1 MSTTQSAEEIKKE
14 QIAILGPEFGSLY
27 NLLYNEIIWLHYKWT
42 EFEELY
48 GIEESRIKIMNN
60 TAPSFFSM
68 IQKILWENI
77 ISGIARITGQQE
89 TEGENNMTITAVPEL
104 INDQKL
110 KESVEIKIKTIL
122 EKTNFCRDWR
132 NRKIAHYDYD
142 LSINSNAKPLEKAS
156 KILVKEALNEITAL
170 IDLLHGFY
178 FKSTLILDQ
187 IQSNRGALSLLYT
200 LDDGLKEREN
210 YFNRSGVWG
219 PEGSNFNPNEIK

>member
-14 QIAILGPEFGSLY
+14 QIAVLGPEFGSLY
-27 NLLYNEIIWLHYKWT
+27 NLLYNEIIWLHYKWN

-48 GIEESRIKIMNN
+48 GREESRIKIMNN
-60 TAPSFFSM
+60 TAPFFFFM
-68 IQKILWENI
+68 IQGVFWENI
-77 ISGIARITGQQE
+77 LLGIARITDQQV
-89 TEGENNMTITAVPEL
+89 TGGKKNMTILAIPEL
-104 INDQKL
+104 INDQEL
-110 KESVEIKIKTIL
+110 KKSVEIKIKTIL
-122 EKTNFCRDWR
+122 GKTNFCRDRR
-132 NRKIAHYDYD
+132 NSKTPLYDYET
-142 LSINSNAKPLEKAS
+142 SINSEAKPLEEAS

-210 YFNRSGVWG
+210 YFNRSGTWNTG
-219 PEGSNFNPNEIK
+219 DINIDPKEIK

>member
-1 MSTTQSAEEIKKE
+1 MSTTKSAEEIKKE
-14 QIAILGPEFGSLY
+14 QIAVLGPEFGSLY
-27 NLLYNEIIWLHYKWT
+27 NLLYNEIIGLNIKWN

-77 ISGIARITGQQE
+77 ISGIAGITGQQE
-89 TEGENNMTITAVPEL
+89 TEGEKNMTITAVPEL
-104 INDQKL
+104 INDHELNK
-110 KESVEIKIKTIL
+110 SVAIKIKTIL
-122 EKTNFCRDWR
+122 EKTKFCRDRR
-132 NRKIAHYDYD
+132 NSMTPLYDYET
-142 LSINSNAKPLEKAS
+142 SINSEAKPLEEAS

-178 FKSTLILDQ
+178 FKSTLILDRV
-187 IQSNRGALSLLYT
+187 QSNRGALSLLYT

-210 YFNRSGVWG
+210 YFNRSGVWYSRD
-219 PEGSNFNPNEIK
+219 SNINPKEIK

>member
-77 ISGIARITGQQE
+77 ISGIARITGRQE

-122 EKTNFCRDWR
+122 EKTNFCRDRR
-132 NRKIAHYDYD
+132 NSKTPLYDYET
-142 LSINSNAKPLEKAS
+142 SINSKAKPLEEAS
-156 KILVKEALNEITAL
+156 QILVKESLYEITTL
-170 IDLLHGFY
+170 INLIHGFY
-178 FKSTLILDQ
+178 FKSAHILDQ
-187 IQSNRGALSLLYT
+187 IICVQGALSLLYA

-210 YFNRSGVWG
+210 YFNRSGVWY
-219 PEGSNFNPNEIK
+219 SRDRNINPKK